1 LGLSQRQWPLPFL
14 VAVIHVVV
22 GVVVR
27 VVDGA
32 AAFAVAGVVD
42 VDLDSGSNSCSGRE
56 KR

>member
-1 LGLSQRQWPLPFL
+1 LGLGQWPLPFL